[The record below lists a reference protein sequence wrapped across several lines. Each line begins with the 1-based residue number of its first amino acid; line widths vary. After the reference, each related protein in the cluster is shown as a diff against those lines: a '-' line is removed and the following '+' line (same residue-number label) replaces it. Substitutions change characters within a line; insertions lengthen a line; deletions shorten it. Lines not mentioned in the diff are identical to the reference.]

1 MVTLPSKS
9 KLTGKAMADSVKNAT
24 SDCSTAKLRCSTELA
39 KLLTIINRDMK
50 LTQDMVQELMSGAAL
65 VLHCESV
72 KELNAAQQTAY
83 RGRQNLQ
90 GREVRVQRDSK
101 TLTLTLTCTAVGEQL
116 GRVRRSNGK
125 HTAKV
130 LTKDCK

>member
-1 MVTLPSKS
+1 
-9 KLTGKAMADSVKNAT
+9 
-24 SDCSTAKLRCSTELA
+24 
-39 KLLTIINRDMK
+39 MK
-50 LTQDMVQELMSGAAL
+50 LTQDIVQELMPGATL

-72 KELNAAQQTAY
+72 KELNSVQQTAY

-101 TLTLTLTCTAVGEQL
+101 TLTLTLTCYAVGEQL

-125 HTAKV
+125 HSAKV

>member
-1 MVTLPSKS
+1 
-9 KLTGKAMADSVKNAT
+9 
-24 SDCSTAKLRCSTELA
+24 
-39 KLLTIINRDMK
+39 MK
-50 LTQDMVQELMSGAAL
+50 LTQDIVRNLMPGQTLS
-65 VLHCESV
+65 VHCESV
-72 KELNAAQQTAY
+72 DELNAAQQTAY

-101 TLTLTLTCTAVGEQL
+101 TLTLTLTCYAVGEQL
-116 GRVRRSNGK
+116 GRVRRSSGK